1 MRTFQIRRFSTGICF
16 CLYRGACYSPNR
28 NHRSIHGMKIRTT
41 YGAFA
46 LLAAMAFAGCEIE
59 EEHGPRPYIQG
70 QPPSTSKSTPY
81 LYGSAIVGEQSQG
94 PGGAADFDAGSAD
107 AQ

>member
-1 MRTFQIRRFSTGICF
+1 
-16 CLYRGACYSPNR
+16 
-28 NHRSIHGMKIRTT
+28 MKKRTT

-81 LYGSAIVGEQSQG
+81 LYGSAIVGEQSQWTRG
-94 PGGAADFDAGSAD
+94 EPRTLMQ
-107 AQ
+107 AQQTLSNRDN

>member
-1 MRTFQIRRFSTGICF
+1 MRQE
-16 CLYRGACYSPNR
+16 
-28 NHRSIHGMKIRTT
+28 TT

-59 EEHGPRPYIQG
+59 EDHGPRPYIQG

-81 LYGSAIVGEQSQG
+81 LYGSAIVGEQAQG
-94 PGGAADFDAGSAD
+94 PEGAPDLDAGSSD